1 MDLLALTFMCRDLVI
16 VNNHRSGNLTSK
28 TSDKILT
35 NSVKDDLKLIDILL
49 TDHLIITSK
58 QIF

>member
-16 VNNHRSGNLTSK
+16 VNNHPSGNLTSK